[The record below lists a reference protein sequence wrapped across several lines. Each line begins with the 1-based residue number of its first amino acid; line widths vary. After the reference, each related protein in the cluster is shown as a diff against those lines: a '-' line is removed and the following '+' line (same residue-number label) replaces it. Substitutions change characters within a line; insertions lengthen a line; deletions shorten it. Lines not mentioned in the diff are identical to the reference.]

1 MKKVPRKPRRDKGR
15 EDPEEEEE
23 GASPVKGPRGR
34 GKGPPKG
41 FWSSEESFV
50 AEGDQEDKSK
60 DKRTGPKHQKYQVK
74 ETLPCF
80 IIHLQ
85 VSYVFF

>member
-1 MKKVPRKPRRDKGR
+1 MKKVPRKPRRDK
-15 EDPEEEEE
+15 DPEEEEE
-23 GASPVKGPRGR
+23 GASPVKGRRGR

-50 AEGDQEDKSK
+50 AEEDQEDKSK

-74 ETLPCF
+74 GTLPCF

-85 VSYVFF
+85 ASYVFF